1 VQANGASRFTEG
13 KIKMAP
19 KDRNETKFALI
30 AEGAEASYES
40 VRTQQHRKYFGGGR
54 ASARA
59 HPIP

>member
-1 VQANGASRFTEG
+1 ME
-13 KIKMAP
+13 
-19 KDRNETKFALI
+19 RNDSQKARSKWRQKTETKTRFALI